1 MQQTRNQW
9 VLTLRVS
16 GLEKSRCSDD
26 LTGKCPQRPENL
38 VGLSRLNGLNLK
50 IYSKPREKTT
60 INKLYFTS
68 TDTAALLFKNCS
80 QLMPQAR
87 TKHRSTLDPDVLEN
101 AWQFL

>member
-60 INKLYFTS
+60 INKLYFRYS
-68 TDTAALLFKNCS
+68 CLAVQELLATNAS
-80 QLMPQAR
+80 SSHQA
-87 TKHRSTLDPDVLEN
+87 SFN
-101 AWQFL
+101 A